1 MLIPYVY
8 IGILF
13 LLFFI
18 LIPAAGAFQ
27 VRGRWRRFRALMLEA
42 SVRPFIRYS
51 DTRRVGNGCIGTYRF
66 FGFLEAIRE
75 DTIWLRNQRLT
86 INARMSS
93 GTVYLL
99 PSQEATEKEGRVEN
113 NVETLPEENPK
124 RLVWNSIFS
133 LPQGTSVYITGALFA
148 GSGEIYF
155 ENTRDVP
162 LVVVIY
168 DGDTE
173 TILRRSIWSGRHK
186 NEYWNQF
193 TLPSLVVGFFSLL
206 AYAYIL
212 YRNPMMRQQV
222 IVAVTACVLPI
233 AVFLP
238 PGIFG
243 FFIYKSFWK
252 RARILRAERD
262 LLLLPMK
269 HFQYWDPAEP
279 CEISM
284 LDSGEVYGL
293 QRRHSAAEE
302 EVLAAMPE
310 MKVRSSSAVSVHR
323 RNGDGEAYLF
333 GVPLIL
339 EEGHVFLQP
348 LDPMAECVFIPGNP
362 EELSSRCAG
371 QARRFE
377 YFALASFV
385 VGLCANVLLIYALLH
400 FIIR

>member
-1 MLIPYVY
+1 
-8 IGILF
+8 
-13 LLFFI
+13 
-18 LIPAAGAFQ
+18 
-27 VRGRWRRFRALMLEA
+27 MLEA

-51 DTRRVGNGCIGTYRF
+51 DTRRGGNGYIGTFRF

-86 INARMSS
+86 INAHMSS

-99 PSQEATEKEGRVEN
+99 PSQEAAEREGRVEN

-124 RLVWNSIFS
+124 QLAWNSIFS

-155 ENTRDVP
+155 ENTRDAP

-168 DGDTE
+168 DGETE

-262 LLLLPMK
+262 LLLLPMM
-269 HFQYWDPAEP
+269 HFQHWDPAEH

-284 LDSGEVYGL
+284 LHSGEVYGL
-293 QRRHSAAEE
+293 QRRHWAEE
-302 EVLAAMPE
+302 KEVLAAMPE
-310 MKVRSSSAVSVHR
+310 VKVRSSASVSVHR
-323 RNGDGEAYLF
+323 RDSDGEAYLF

-362 EELSSRCAG
+362 EELSLRCAR

-385 VGLCANVLLIYALLH
+385 VGLCANVLLIYGLLH